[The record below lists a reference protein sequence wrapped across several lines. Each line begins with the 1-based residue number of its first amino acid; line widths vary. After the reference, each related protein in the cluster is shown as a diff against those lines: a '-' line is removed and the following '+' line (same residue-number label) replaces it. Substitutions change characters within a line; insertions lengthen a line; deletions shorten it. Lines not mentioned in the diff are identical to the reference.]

1 MSDEAIRSNLRH
13 AGWSEMQVEEGL
25 IAADQK
31 NNTPLNNPAPFVD
44 ESQGIVGLSGSDLE
58 EKNAPSRKKMLKIGA
73 LMLAGFLVIGGGIL
87 GFYLINPT
95 LTKYLA
101 LKDLGKIESGR
112 FQGRIVMKETGGGV
126 DGKSADDFALKFLL
140 DGYLDSKEM
149 KSDFV
154 AKMEV
159 PAGYISPEVNLVT
172 VKDKIYF
179 RISKFPFPD
188 TPGQPAIQDTWY
200 FYDSAEEKKEKDAQR
215 NESESKNQD
224 IELGKYFSTG
234 KIFKDF
240 RKVSDEKVGGVDCRQ
255 YAFELDMGKLAE
267 TIIKVSSESGALMT
281 ESEKLKLKN
290 ELQEIHSIKGSLLIG
305 KEDKT
310 IHRTDI
316 YLVSKEV
323 TLDITLKIS
332 EINQKHSFKEPEGAK
347 SYQDT
352 FGIKDK
358 PLPIF
363 PGSESSARSPI

>member
-13 AGWSEMQVEEGL
+13 AGWTEIQVEEGF
-25 IAADQK
+25 IIVDQRR
-31 NNTPLNNPAPFVD
+31 NQPTSRTFVSK
-44 ESQGIVGLSGSDLE
+44 EVVGLSGSELE
-58 EKNAPSRKKMLKIGA
+58 EKNTPSRKKMIKICV
-73 LMLAGFLVIGGGIL
+73 LVVAGCLVVGGGIL

-112 FQGRIVMKETGGGV
+112 FQGRVVIKETGGEV
-126 DGKSADDFALKFLL
+126 DEKSADDFSLKFLL
-140 DGYLDSKEM
+140 DGYLDNKEV

-159 PAGYISPEVNLVT
+159 PAGYISPEVNLIT
-172 VKDKIYF
+172 VKDKVYF
-179 RISKFPFPD
+179 RMSKFPLPQIS
-188 TPGQPAIQDTWY
+188 GQPNIQDTWY
-200 FYDSAEEKKEKDAQR
+200 FYDSAAEKKEKDLQR
-215 NESESKNQD
+215 NESKVENKD
-224 IELGKYFSTG
+224 IKLSKYFSDG

-240 RKVSDEKVGGVDCRQ
+240 RKISDESVSGVDCRQ
-255 YAFELDMGKLAE
+255 YAFELDMEKMAD
-267 TIIKVSSESGALMT
+267 IAIKISTESGVLMT

-290 ELQEIHSIKGSLLIG
+290 ELQEIKSVKGSLLIG
-305 KEDKT
+305 KEDKM
-310 IHRTDI
+310 IHRVDI
-316 YLVSKEV
+316 YLASKEV

-332 EINQKHSFKEPEGAK
+332 EINQKHSFEEPEGAK

-358 PLPIF
+358 PLPLF